1 MRQIK
6 LQAINGWTLIE
17 EDGANGMPKTDFGG
31 TPMFFLDGVLLLI
44 DAPTDGDIEEAI
56 RDEFL
61 GRFGEPRNDDD
72 REIFE
77 EDVRHHV
84 ECAKLFGDLLAVID
98 PDADDACYERA
109 TLRGWIESGI
119 TIDRDNVILTVEPD
133 ETADG
138 KRVGRDNYGNRYELE
153 KCDDDEWEDLSF
165 DVSQPYCDY
174 WDMSDF
180 SRGDDFKKV
189 IFK

>member
-1 MRQIK
+1 MRTQK
-6 LQAINGWTLIE
+6 LQAINGWELIQ

-31 TPMFFLDGVLLLI
+31 APMFFLDGVLMLI
-44 DAPTDGDIEEAI
+44 DAPKDGGIENAI
-56 RDEFL
+56 RDELL

-72 REIFE
+72 REAFE
-77 EDVRHHV
+77 EDVKYHV
-84 ECAKLFGDLLAVID
+84 EHAKLFCDLLAVID

-119 TIDRDNVILTVEPD
+119 TIDRDNVILTVEPG
-133 ETADG
+133 ENADG
-138 KRVGRDNYGNRYELE
+138 TRIGYDNYGNHYELT
-153 KCDDDEWEDLSF
+153 KCDMDEWEDLNF
-165 DVSQPYCDY
+165 DVKQEGCDY